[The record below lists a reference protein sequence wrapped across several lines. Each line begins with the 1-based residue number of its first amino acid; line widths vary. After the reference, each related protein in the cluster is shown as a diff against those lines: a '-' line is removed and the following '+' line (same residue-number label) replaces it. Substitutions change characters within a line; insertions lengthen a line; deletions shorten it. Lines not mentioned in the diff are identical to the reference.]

1 LHIEPNTDAVLARD
15 LRRQE
20 AQYDAA
26 DQIEETW
33 WNNLPRETRD
43 TVEALI
49 PDGTEISRRFWDARR
64 WGRL

>member
-1 LHIEPNTDAVLARD
+1 MHCEPNTDAVLARD
-15 LRRQE
+15 LRRHE

-33 WNNLPRETRD
+33 WNNLLPETRN

-49 PDGTEISRRFWDARR
+49 DDGTEISRRFWEARR
-64 WGRL
+64 MGRL